1 VEVTTLV
8 IAIIGAVAGL
18 GSLAWQVVTWGQSG
32 PVVAVTAR
40 QLFPTY
46 GDHVGDAH
54 MSVTAS
60 NSGRSPVTVKG
71 WGLRLPDGQAMIMTT
86 NLPWSDSLP
95 HRLEPGADASWH
107 MPTAEVQKFCA
118 DQGIRHQDMTAYV
131 NLADGRTIN
140 AKERGIG
147 LA

>member
-1 VEVTTLV
+1 MEVTTLV
-8 IAIIGAVAGL
+8 IAIIGAITGL

-40 QLFPTY
+40 QSFPTY
-46 GDHVGDAH
+46 GDHVGDPH

-60 NSGRSPVTVKG
+60 NTGRSPVTVKG
-71 WGLRLPDGQAMIMTT
+71 WGLRMPDGQTMVMPC
-86 NLPWSDSLP
+86 NLSWSASLP
-95 HRLEPGADASWH
+95 HRLEPGADASWY

-118 DQGIRHQDMTAYV
+118 EHGIRHQDMTAFV
-131 NLADGRTIN
+131 NLADGGTIN
-140 AKERGIG
+140 ARECGIG